1 MTDVVKNHYESRTT
15 KNMKFLSP
23 LKFNASKLG
32 KINKKQNDD
41 ESEIS
46 SSV

>member
-15 KNMKFLSP
+15 KNMKFLAP

-32 KINKKQNDD
+32 KFNKKQID
-41 ESEIS
+41 EGSEIS
-46 SSV
+46 SSI